1 MEGINERKKEDEGLR
16 YKINYFLLNF
26 NEFLHW
32 FVVMKSAHFKLS
44 TVTKNVKRNFKK
56 HKDNLE
62 NYGGGQII
70 LR

>member
-32 FVVMKSAHFKLS
+32 FVIMKSAHFKLP
-44 TVTKNVKRNFKK
+44 TVTKNVKKTLKRTKTVLKIMVEDKLF
-56 HKDNLE
+56 
-62 NYGGGQII
+62 
-70 LR
+70 